1 MVNKGGGGT
10 ANVRL
15 SNFELLRLLCI
26 FGIVCMHA
34 FGSFRGTATGINLV
48 YGVLINSIFNTG
60 VSIFVLISGYFGIS
74 FSTNKYLKLE
84 LEVLLYSIV
93 SVVSISAMQNSWNIK
108 QIVKACMP
116 VASGQYWYITSYM
129 LLLIFSEYI
138 NRVPEKLEKRDF
150 EKLLFLMLLV
160 FSIIP
165 TIVQVHVMN
174 DGGKGVANMLLMY
187 FIGRYIRL
195 YKDEEQKI
203 SRFLLLGVGM
213 IVTGFIL
220 DFSLTMFR
228 GGKGLYTPFARDC
241 SCIIVLASVAIFMCF
256 KQIRFYSKTV
266 NKLAKHV
273 VAVYLFEG
281 AMRTAIGQF
290 FDITLYEKEW
300 YLFIVIT
307 VYALAVMIGCMAVDM
322 IRMPIGN
329 CVEKTVNV
337 FCEKND
343 LR

>member
-1 MVNKGGGGT
+1 MVNKVGGGT

-138 NRVPEKLEKRDF
+138 NL
-150 EKLLFLMLLV
+150 
-160 FSIIP
+160 
-165 TIVQVHVMN
+165 
-174 DGGKGVANMLLMY
+174 
-187 FIGRYIRL
+187 
-195 YKDEEQKI
+195 
-203 SRFLLLGVGM
+203 
-213 IVTGFIL
+213 
-220 DFSLTMFR
+220 SL
-228 GGKGLYTPFARDC
+228 
-241 SCIIVLASVAIFMCF
+241 IHI
-256 KQIRFYSKTV
+256 
-266 NKLAKHV
+266 
-273 VAVYLFEG
+273 
-281 AMRTAIGQF
+281 
-290 FDITLYEKEW
+290 
-300 YLFIVIT
+300 
-307 VYALAVMIGCMAVDM
+307 
-322 IRMPIGN
+322 
-329 CVEKTVNV
+329 
-337 FCEKND
+337 
-343 LR
+343 